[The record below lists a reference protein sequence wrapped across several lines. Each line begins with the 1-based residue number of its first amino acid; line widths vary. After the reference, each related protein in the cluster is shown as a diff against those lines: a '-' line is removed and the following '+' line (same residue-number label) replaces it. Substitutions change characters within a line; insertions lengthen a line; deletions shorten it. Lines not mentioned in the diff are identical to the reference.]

1 MPAMLFTPMPSG
13 YHPTMDIMATYTV
26 EAFMASYAWGSW
38 KILAISA
45 LTFFFGYMEYVYSFR
60 LVAREKSAPYPMWM
74 HTFYFA
80 HDFTGVVVFGAL
92 ALKYHFWFFYF
103 AALALVIWNGFEIY
117 NMYKGIELERQE
129 IWGTYYEAPVTRRQ
143 ALGNTLAQVVLF
155 FAVVNLARVFMA
167 DVCMF
172 KLFAITNIVMAIA
185 PGFLWARRKDRTGT
199 SMGLAIIILLATINT
214 FLPGINMWA
223 LMSPYFDQ
231 PWYYLMGLVC
241 VGFATR
247 NLLIVKSKPAK
258 VQLPGGKKPIW

>member
-1 MPAMLFTPMPSG
+1 
-13 YHPTMDIMATYTV
+13 MDIMATYTV

-129 IWGTYYEAPVTRRQ
+129 IWGAYYEA
-143 ALGNTLAQVVLF
+143 
-155 FAVVNLARVFMA
+155 
-167 DVCMF
+167 
-172 KLFAITNIVMAIA
+172 
-185 PGFLWARRKDRTGT
+185 
-199 SMGLAIIILLATINT
+199 
-214 FLPGINMWA
+214 
-223 LMSPYFDQ
+223 SPYFDQ

-247 NLLIVKSKPAK
+247 NLLIVKSKPTK
-258 VQLPGGKKPIW
+258 PQLPGEKPPIW